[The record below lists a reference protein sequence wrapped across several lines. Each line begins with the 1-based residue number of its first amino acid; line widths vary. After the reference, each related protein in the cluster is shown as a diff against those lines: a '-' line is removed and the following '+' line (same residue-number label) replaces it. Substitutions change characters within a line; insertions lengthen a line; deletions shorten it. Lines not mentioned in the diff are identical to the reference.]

1 MATMRCP
8 SAPQTIWWHCHQNL
22 VRAKGHPSRA
32 AAMTVRSAFGDGEVS
47 PRSPEIKVA
56 VPPNLV
62 GRGDHRAVLYFRK
75 RLHYRSSR
83 HRMACC

>member
-1 MATMRCP
+1 MR
-8 SAPQTIWWHCHQNL
+8 AE
-22 VRAKGHPSRA
+22 GHPLRA
-32 AAMTVRSAFGDGEVS
+32 AAMTMRSAFGDDEVS

-75 RLHYRSSR
+75 RLHYRSSLLDEPVYLMVR
-83 HRMACC
+83 QITLRYHRSASN